1 MIIRNIPCGVGGIWE
16 VFRQFPMTAAP
27 VLFT

>member
-1 MIIRNIPCGVGGIWE
+1 MIIWNIPYRVGGIWE

-27 VLFT
+27 AFFT